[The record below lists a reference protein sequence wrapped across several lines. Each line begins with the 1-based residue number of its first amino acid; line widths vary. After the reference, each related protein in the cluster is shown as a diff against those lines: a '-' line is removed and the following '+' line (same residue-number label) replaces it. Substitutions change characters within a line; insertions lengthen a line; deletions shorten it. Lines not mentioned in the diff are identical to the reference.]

1 MNHYVT
7 GDSKILN
14 KNKPKVTILKRN
26 GNCTNL
32 GTIFRNAE
40 REDIDSVFKSIE
52 PREIRRI
59 F

>member
-26 GNCTNL
+26 GNYTNL
-32 GTIFRNAE
+32 GTLFRNAE
-40 REDIDSVFKSIE
+40 REDIDSVFKVLNLE
-52 PREIRRI
+52 K
-59 F
+59 

>member
-1 MNHYVT
+1 MNHYVI
-7 GDSKILN
+7 GDSKISD
-14 KNKPKVTILKRN
+14 KHKPKVTILKRN
-26 GNCTNL
+26 GNYTNL

-40 REDIDSVFKSIE
+40 REDIDSVFKKVE

>member
-1 MNHYVT
+1 MNHYAMQN
-7 GDSKILN
+7 SKISD
-14 KNKPKVTILKRN
+14 KHKPRVTILKRN
-26 GNCTNL
+26 GNYTNL

-40 REDIDSVFKSIE
+40 RQDIDSAFKKVE